1 MDIIYTVSEFNK
13 MVKEILDREVKMH
26 DFFLEGE
33 LSGVTYYKSG
43 HLYFTLKDKNSQV
56 KCVAFNY
63 RLKKIVEDLKE
74 GENVKIFGDVGFY
87 EIRGD
92 FQILVRYIERQDKK
106 GELFK
111 KLEKVKKKLE
121 EEGFFLR
128 KRELPECPTA
138 IGVVTAYTGAAFY
151 DIINTTKKRFENIDI
166 YIYSAKV
173 QGEGAKEEIIKGIEV
188 LNKIPEIDLIIA
200 GRGGGS
206 IEDLWAFN
214 EEEVARAFYSSKKPI
229 ISAVGHEIDYLLTDF
244 VADVRASTPTQ
255 AVEISIPV
263 KKELENK
270 IDMRKEFIFKFIRK
284 EFEKRKEKVRLVKES
299 YILKNFRKNI
309 EEKNIYLI
317 EKEEKVKKLI
327 KNIIFLKENELDRKI
342 EKIEILN
349 PIKVLKRGYT
359 ITRKS
364 GKIVKSVEDIEIKD
378 LVEIVF
384 KNGKV
389 KSEVKEIIR

>member
-270 IDMRKEFIFKFIRK
+270 INMRKEFIFKFIRK